1 MANPARQSSRPVFQP
16 SDGTLAAGVSRAN
29 RIRCEALLSVA
40 YVSRMACVTEG
51 VVKRY
56 EDGTLEASRP
66 NGASAS
72 SLIKR
77 LDVFYE
83 WMEKLPKGGELP

>member
-1 MANPARQSSRPVFQP
+1 MARLPRMTNPTNQFPRLAP
-16 SDGTLAAGVSRAN
+16 SQAGVSKAN

-72 SLIKR
+72 SLIQR

-83 WMEKLPKGGELP
+83 WMEKLPKGGEYP